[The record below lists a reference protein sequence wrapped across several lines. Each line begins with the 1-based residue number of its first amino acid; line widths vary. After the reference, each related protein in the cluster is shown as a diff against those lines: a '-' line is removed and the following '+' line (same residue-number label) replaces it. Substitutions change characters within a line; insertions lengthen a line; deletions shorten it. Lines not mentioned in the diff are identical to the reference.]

1 MLKAD
6 QVPREAWRAAMAA
19 YYKTLRK
26 DPGMAWQAAVI
37 AAVEN
42 WPGVEASEYCAAPR
56 YIHLP
61 VPKEACDDPR

>member
-1 MLKAD
+1 
-6 QVPREAWRAAMAA
+6 MAA

-42 WPGVEASEYCAAPR
+42 WPGVEASEHCPAPR

-61 VPKEACDDPR
+61 VPKETGDDPQ